1 MDYSITPED
10 REKLRQIKE
19 QKFPDDQTTEPE
31 YKLVEGYKHLEVL
44 KSGHLYS
51 LEYRGKS
58 VRIGCN
64 RVNRAGIASF
74 IQDYLETRDV
84 DEAHRRNYSS
94 KSKRSNSFCLF

>member
-64 RVNRAGIASF
+64 RVKPGRHSQFYTGLS
-74 IQDYLETRDV
+74 
-84 DEAHRRNYSS
+84 
-94 KSKRSNSFCLF
+94 